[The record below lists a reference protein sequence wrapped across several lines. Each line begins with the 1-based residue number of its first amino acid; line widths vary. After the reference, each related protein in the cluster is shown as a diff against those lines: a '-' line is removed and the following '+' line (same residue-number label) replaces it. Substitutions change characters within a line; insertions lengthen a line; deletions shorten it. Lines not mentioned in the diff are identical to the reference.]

1 MEKSIIIKE
10 RVKIMKK
17 SKRISALIAAVLMT
31 VTVFTSAV
39 PAYADTFYC
48 GSYKVTTGFTATKTS
63 GICQTYSDYT
73 CDYIIAMVLGQE
85 VDKNGQRL
93 KLLGDEK
100 TAENAKRTG
109 FASIKLQ
116 STNAVKFESVV
127 STHIAKVKGIENYK
141 TIPRS
146 F

>member
-17 SKRISALIAAVLMT
+17 SKRISAFIAAVLM
-31 VTVFTSAV
+31 VITVFTSAV

-48 GSYKVTTGFTATKTS
+48 GSYKVTTGFTATKTT

-73 CDYIIAMVLGQE
+73 CEYVIAMVFGQE
-85 VDKNGQRL
+85 VDKSGQRL
-93 KLLGDEK
+93 KLVGDES
-100 TAENAKRTG
+100 TSENAKRSG

-116 STNAVKFESVV
+116 STDAVKFESVV
-127 STHIAKVKGIENYK
+127 STHIAKIKGIENYK
-141 TIPRS
+141 TIPRY

>member
-1 MEKSIIIKE
+1 
-10 RVKIMKK
+10 
-17 SKRISALIAAVLMT
+17 MT

-48 GSYKVTTGFTATKTS
+48 GSYKVTTGFTATKTT

-73 CDYIIAMVLGQE
+73 CEYV
-85 VDKNGQRL
+85 
-93 KLLGDEK
+93 
-100 TAENAKRTG
+100 
-109 FASIKLQ
+109 
-116 STNAVKFESVV
+116 NAVKFESVV
-127 STHIAKVKGIENYK
+127 STHIAKIKGIENYK

>member
-1 MEKSIIIKE
+1 MEKSSIIKE

-48 GSYKVTTGFTATKTS
+48 GSYKVTTGFTATKTT

-73 CDYIIAMVLGQE
+73 CEYVIAMGFGQE
-85 VDKNGQRL
+85 VDKSGQRL

-100 TAENAKRTG
+100 TAENAKKSG
-109 FASIKLQ
+109 FASIGLK
-116 STNAVKFESVV
+116 SSNAVKFESVV
-127 STHIAKVKGIENYK
+127 STHVAKIKGNENYK
-141 TIPRS
+141 TIPRY